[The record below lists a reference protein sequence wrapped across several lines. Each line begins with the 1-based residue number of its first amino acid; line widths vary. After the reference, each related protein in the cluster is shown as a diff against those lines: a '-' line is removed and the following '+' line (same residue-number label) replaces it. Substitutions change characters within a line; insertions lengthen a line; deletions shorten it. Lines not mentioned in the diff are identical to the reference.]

1 MNDMPR
7 NGVPQD
13 AVEQSG
19 AASGPGQQAAGSGLA
34 GHQSLLPDSRTG
46 ERKIEHVRL
55 CLNEDVAASG
65 ITTGFEQYRFRHNAL
80 PELDYDT
87 ISLSAEFLGHRLR
100 TPLLISSMTGEARLP
115 VRLTSGWPKRRSAGA
130 GRLESARCV
139 RL

>member
-7 NGVPQD
+7 NGVPQS
-13 AVEQSG
+13 AVKPSG
-19 AASGPGQQAAGSGLA
+19 TGPQPGQEAAGSGHA
-34 GHQSLLPDSRTG
+34 GHKSLLPDSRTG

-55 CLNEDVAASG
+55 CLNEDVAGNG

-87 ISLSAEFLGHRLR
+87 ISLGTEFLGRTLR
-100 TPLLISSMTGEARLP
+100 TPLLISSMTGEARLQG
-115 VRLTSGWPKRRSAGA
+115 RSMSGWPKRRSAGV
-130 GRLESARCV
+130 GRLASARCA

>member
-7 NGVPQD
+7 NGVPQS
-13 AVEQSG
+13 AVEQLG
-19 AASGPGQQAAGSGLA
+19 TYAQQGQQTAGSGPS
-34 GHQSLLPDSRTG
+34 GHKSLLPDSRTG

-55 CLNEDVAASG
+55 CLNEDVAGSG

-87 ISLSAEFLGHRLR
+87 ISLGTEFLGRTLR
-100 TPLLISSMTGEARLP
+100 TPLLISSMTGGARLQG
-115 VRLTSGWPKRRSAGA
+115 RSMSGWPKRRSAGA
-130 GRLESARCV
+130 GRLASARCA

>member
-7 NGVPQD
+7 NGVPQS
-13 AVEQSG
+13 AVEPSVTEPP
-19 AASGPGQQAAGSGLA
+19 PGQEAAGPGLA
-34 GHQSLLPDSRTG
+34 GHKSLLPDSRTG

-55 CLNEDVAASG
+55 CLNEDVAGSG

-87 ISLSAEFLGHRLR
+87 ISLGTEFLGRALR
-100 TPLLISSMTGEARLP
+100 TPLLISSMTGEARLQG
-115 VRLTSGWPKRRSAGA
+115 RLMSGWPKRRSAGA
-130 GRLESARCV
+130 GRWESAQCA